1 MKKNKK
7 KWIWIGVVLI
17 VVAGGI
23 FAIRGAQKGEERL
36 PAAKEY
42 AIVVSTF
49 TPELKHVQ
57 LTLPYL
63 ALTQN
68 DKDVNLASRI
78 ASRIEWIKAS
88 GSRVKKSEVIA
99 RLDNTTIK
107 TGIKSVEAQI
117 DAVETTLKNL
127 EATHRRT
134 LELLKVEGASI
145 EQSQSEESKIA
156 GLRSQVE
163 SLKQKH
169 SDLNNM
175 LTYAIIRSPVSG
187 RISKTMVNVGDMAMP
202 GHPVANVSATNGFYL
217 LIRVPTDL
225 KVYGVNLDGKFY
237 EAIPLH
243 STFNSLAEYKVYVD
257 KMGMTTGSREE
268 VNVIVYEGNGLELP
282 FDAILNRD
290 GKSYVLVRNGDKA
303 IPQAVNQVE
312 SGEQGI
318 VVSNADIAGKKLVVA
333 KQDIL
338 LRLLGGTSLKIKE
351 D

>member
-7 KWIWIGVVLI
+7 NWIWAGVVLI
-17 VVAGGI
+17 IVIGGVLLVKR
-23 FAIRGAQKGEERL
+23 AKSREDKL
-36 PAAKEY
+36 TVAKEY
-42 AIVVSTF
+42 AIVASTIK
-49 TPELKHVQ
+49 PEMQ
-57 LTLPYL
+57 EITLTLPYL
-63 ALTQN
+63 ALTKN

-88 GSRVKKSEVIA
+88 GSQVKKGEVIA

-117 DAVETTLKNL
+117 AAMETTLKNL
-127 EATHRRT
+127 EATHQRT

-145 EQSQSEESKIA
+145 EQSQGEESKIA
-156 GLRSQVE
+156 GLKSQVV

-169 SDLNNM
+169 SDLTNM

-187 RISKTMVNVGDMAMP
+187 RISKTMANVGDMAMP
-202 GHPVANVSATNGFYL
+202 GHPVVSVSAVNGFYL
-217 LIRVPTDL
+217 LIRVPVGLD
-225 KVYGVNLDGKFY
+225 VYGVILDGKTY

-243 STFNSLAEYKVYVD
+243 STFNSLVEYKVYVESEE
-257 KMGMTTGSREE
+257 MTTGNRVE
-268 VNVIVYEGNGLELP
+268 VDVIVYQGNALELP
-282 FDAILNRD
+282 FDAVLNRD
-290 GKSYVLVRNGDKA
+290 GKSYVLVRSGDEV
-303 IPQAVNQVE
+303 IPEAVHQVQ

-318 VVSNADIAGKKLVVA
+318 VVSNTDLAGRELVVA

-338 LRLLGGTSLKIKE
+338 LRLLGGTSLKVKE